1 MPLRDASPASRGKRR
16 VAGRS
21 LPLPLPRRP
30 AGEKFPHKS
39 AIPGP
44 LSVQD
49 RTHRLDTRYRAGRPL
64 CRMKYTPKGGEP
76 SKFRRFPRSPSPERL
91 FFQEKLKLFRIRE
104 RALRIRM
111 KSRRKDGLAAGV
123 RLVSFNFETF
133 EGSILA
139 VIVSATLLRAVREKV
154 QLYGEIIALCET

>member
-1 MPLRDASPASRGKRR
+1 
-16 VAGRS
+16 
-21 LPLPLPRRP
+21 
-30 AGEKFPHKS
+30 
-39 AIPGP
+39 
-44 LSVQD
+44 
-49 RTHRLDTRYRAGRPL
+49 
-64 CRMKYTPKGGEP
+64 
-76 SKFRRFPRSPSPERL
+76 
-91 FFQEKLKLFRIRE
+91 
-104 RALRIRM
+104 M